1 MRGSRLEGEEL
12 IGRPLRIDWRE
23 GDDEPSLRAR
33 YQAEK
38 RAYVRQRL
46 HALWL
51 LRTRRSIHEVALLL
65 GVHERSVQ
73 YWVAWYRRGGLA
85 EVTAHRLG
93 GLGKAPW
100 LSPAQQAEVIAEAAK
115 GQWRTAADARRW
127 IVERFGVTYTLNG
140 IYELLARL
148 KCKPKV
154 PRPLHAKASLEAQ
167 EAWKKG
173 AWLPSS
179 RPLA

>member
-1 MRGSRLEGEEL
+1 V

-23 GDDEPSLRAR
+23 GDDAASLKAR

-38 RAYVRQRL
+38 RGAVRQRL

-51 LRTRRSIHEVALLL
+51 LRLGHRVREVALLL

-73 YWVAWYRRGGLA
+73 YWVAWYRKGGVP
-85 EVTAHRLG
+85 EVVRRRQG
-93 GLGKAPW
+93 GMGKAPW
-100 LSPAQQAEVIAEAAK
+100 LTREQQAEVLAEAAK
-115 GQWRTAADARRW
+115 GKWRTAQDARRF
-127 IVERFGVTYTLNG
+127 IAERFGVNYTLKG
-140 IYELLARL
+140 VYELLERL

-154 PRPLHAKASLEAQ
+154 PRPINPKASLEAQ

-173 AWLPSS
+173 A
-179 RPLA
+179 

>member
-1 MRGSRLEGEEL
+1 V

-23 GDDEPSLRAR
+23 GDDALSLKAR

-38 RAYVRQRL
+38 RGEVRQRL

-51 LRTRRSIHEVALLL
+51 LRMGRQVREVASLL

-85 EVTAHRLG
+85 EVVAHRLG
-93 GLGKAPW
+93 GVGRRPW
-100 LSPAQQAEVIAEAAK
+100 LNAEQQAEVLAEAAK
-115 GQWRTAADARRW
+115 GKWRTAADARRW
-127 IVERFGVTYTLNG
+127 IAERFGVDYKLKG
-140 IYELLARL
+140 VYELLERL

-154 PRPLHAKASLEAQ
+154 PRPINVNASLEAQ
-167 EAWKKG
+167 EVWKKG
-173 AWLPSS
+173 A
-179 RPLA
+179 

>member
-1 MRGSRLEGEEL
+1 VDLAGRLVGERREGERV
-12 IGRPLRIDWRE
+12 IGRPLRIGWRE
-23 GDDEPSLRAR
+23 GDDEPSLKAR

-38 RAYVRQRL
+38 RGDVRQRL

-51 LRTRRSIHEVALLL
+51 LRTGRRIREVARLL

-85 EVTAHRLG
+85 EVVARRQG
-93 GLGKAPW
+93 GTGRAPW
-100 LSPAQQAEVIAEAAK
+100 LTREQQAEVLAEAAK
-115 GQWRTAADARRW
+115 GKWRTAQDARRW
-127 IVERFGVTYTLNG
+127 IKERFGVDYTLKG
-140 IYELLARL
+140 VYELLERL

-154 PRPLHAKASLEAQ
+154 PRPINPNASLAAQ

-173 AWLPSS
+173 A
-179 RPLA
+179 

>member
-1 MRGSRLEGEEL
+1 M

-23 GDDEPSLRAR
+23 GDDEPGLKAR

-85 EVTAHRLG
+85 EVMAHRLG
-93 GLGKAPW
+93 GVGRAPW
-100 LSPAQQAEVIAEAAK
+100 LTKEQQAEVLAEAAK
-115 GQWRTAADARRW
+115 GKWRTAQDARAW
-127 IVERFGVTYTLNG
+127 IKERFGVDYTLNG
-140 IYELLARL
+140 IYELLSRL
-148 KCKPKV
+148 RCSPKV
-154 PRPLHAKASLEAQ
+154 PRPINPNASLEAQ

-173 AWLPSS
+173 A
-179 RPLA
+179 